1 VTENEETE
9 EAIAKI
15 VLYYGGNTL
24 PKYVL
29 SRPKDQFGSR
39 KSNLTKLIAKK
50 RSEVIKDE
58 LGNVKTANVV
68 SMFVVQYEHRAKFGM
83 KTRVYQ
89 KYG

>member
-15 VLYYGGNTL
+15 VLYYGGNIL
-24 PKYVL
+24 PKYAL
-29 SRPKDQFGSR
+29 SRLKDQFDSR
-39 KSNLTKLIAKK
+39 KSNLTKLIVKK

-58 LGNVKTANVV
+58 LGNVETANVV

>member
-1 VTENEETE
+1 MDWRRNEEME

-15 VLYYGGNTL
+15 VLYYGGNIL

-29 SRPKDQFGSR
+29 SRLKYQFDSR

-58 LGNVKTANVV
+58 LGTGDAYWIGKLHLMST
-68 SMFVVQYEHRAKFGM
+68 
-83 KTRVYQ
+83 T
-89 KYG
+89 